1 MAGDYVMIQHA
12 TARKIELRRVAA
24 ALGVTHAHAL
34 GLCVLAW
41 MFFDEQTSD
50 GVAAGATSEMLD
62 EVVGFSGFSHAL
74 RDVGW
79 LQVRQGSLAIPRF
92 DRLMGESAKKRANDA
107 ARQRKKRRGDDSYE
121 DVDEAS
127 RDECDSVTNASR
139 DECDKNV
146 TKGKERRV
154 KEREEV
160 NTPPPPH
167 GRGAWKGLP
176 IIKANADLADA
187 VAFWLAN
194 WPSVNGGP
202 AGDEGRIEAR
212 IAEALSAGWDVAKIV
227 RSIRFSVTRTAK
239 RWLDPDDDFDKRPR
253 RGGGG
258 RAPVALVPTSEL

>member
-24 ALGVTHAHAL
+24 TLGVSHAHAL

-50 GVAAGATSEMLD
+50 GVASGATSEMLD

-79 LQVRQGSLAIPRF
+79 LQVRQGSLAIPHF

-107 ARQRKKRRGDDSYE
+107 ARQRKKRRGDDE
-121 DVDEAS
+121 GDEVDE
-127 RDECDSVTNASR
+127 RPRQERDSVTKMSR
-139 DECDKNV
+139 YACDKNV
-146 TKGKERRV
+146 TKEKER
-154 KEREEV
+154 KEEKREV

-167 GRGAWKGLP
+167 GRDAWRELP
-176 IIKANADLADA
+176 IVRENPELADA
-187 VAFWLAN
+187 IAFWLAN

-212 IAEALSAGWDVAKIV
+212 LSEALSAKWDAAKIV
-227 RSIRFSVTRTAK
+227 RAIRFSVTRSAK
-239 RWLDPDDDFDKRPR
+239 RWLDPDDDWDKRPK
-253 RGGGG
+253 RGGTRREAVDCGTEG
-258 RAPVALVPTSEL
+258 M

>member
-24 ALGVTHAHAL
+24 TLGVTHAHAL

-50 GVAAGATSEMLD
+50 GIASGATSEMLD

-79 LQVRQGSLAIPRF
+79 LQVRDGSLAIPRF

-107 ARQRKKRRGDDSYE
+107 ARQRKHRRGDASDE
-121 DVDEAS
+121 DVDETSHVS
-127 RDECDSVTNASR
+127 RDSVTAMSR
-139 DECDKNV
+139 GERDRSV
-146 TKGKERRV
+146 TKGKERKV
-154 KEREEV
+154 EKREVEE
-160 NTPPPPH
+160 PPPPA
-167 GRGAWKGLP
+167 RGAWDQIP
-176 IIKANADLADA
+176 IVKEHPELADA
-187 VAFWLAN
+187 IAFWLAN

-202 AGDEGRIEAR
+202 SGDEGRVEAR

-253 RGGGG
+253 RGGV
-258 RAPVALVPTSEL
+258 RREPVAQIDEGAF

>member
-24 ALGVTHAHAL
+24 ALGVSHAHAL

-50 GVAAGATSEMLD
+50 GVATGATSEMLD

-107 ARQRKKRRGDDSYE
+107 ARQRKKRRGEDSYE
-121 DVDEAS
+121 DVDETS
-127 RDECDSVTNASR
+127 RDECDSVTNVSR
-139 DECDKNV
+139 TECDKNV

-154 KEREEV
+154 EEREEV

-167 GRGAWKGLP
+167 ARGAWKDLP
-176 IIKANADLADA
+176 IVRAHPELEDA
-187 VAFWLAN
+187 IRFWLAEY
-194 WPSVNGGP
+194 SRIVNGP
-202 AGDEGRIEAR
+202 QSDETRVELRLSEAV
-212 IAEALSAGWDVAKIV
+212 SAGWSVEKII
-227 RSIRFSVTRTAK
+227 RSIKFSALRNAK

-253 RGGGG
+253 KGGG